1 MRNLGL
7 VISLPANSI
16 VVANSLCQFAEL
28 KKKKE
33 KKKGFP
39 TNIAA
44 TRENHSSP
52 TSSLV
57 AAAGRRKHFII
68 SRPNPRSLSFSHMSV
83 SPSAKDMQI
92 QPNEA
97 EKPMKPKVLTLVII
111 EKEGEVLLGMKKRG
125 FGQGYYN
132 GFGGKVETG
141 ETVEEAAARE
151 LKEEAG
157 VVAVSMEK
165 RGILTFHFD
174 DNPQPWE
181 VHVYHVPDFVG
192 EPCESEEMAPVWFS
206 YADIPYDRM
215 WQDDQFWYP
224 EFLQGR
230 RFRGEFYF
238 HNTHTLVSHSL
249 QSVAQL

>member
-16 VVANSLCQFAEL
+16 VVTNSLCQFAEL
-28 KKKKE
+28 KKKKKE

-57 AAAGRRKHFII
+57 AAAGRRKHFIS
-68 SRPNPRSLSFSHMSV
+68 SRPNPRSLSFLHMSV

-111 EKEGEVLLGMKKRG
+111 EKEGKVLLGMKKRG
-125 FGQGYYN
+125 
-132 GFGGKVETG
+132 
-141 ETVEEAAARE
+141 
-151 LKEEAG
+151 
-157 VVAVSMEK
+157 
-165 RGILTFHFD
+165 
-174 DNPQPWE
+174 
-181 VHVYHVPDFVG
+181 
-192 EPCESEEMAPVWFS
+192 
-206 YADIPYDRM
+206 
-215 WQDDQFWYP
+215 
-224 EFLQGR
+224 
-230 RFRGEFYF
+230 
-238 HNTHTLVSHSL
+238 
-249 QSVAQL
+249 

>member
-125 FGQGYYN
+125 
-132 GFGGKVETG
+132 
-141 ETVEEAAARE
+141 
-151 LKEEAG
+151 
-157 VVAVSMEK
+157 
-165 RGILTFHFD
+165 
-174 DNPQPWE
+174 
-181 VHVYHVPDFVG
+181 
-192 EPCESEEMAPVWFS
+192 
-206 YADIPYDRM
+206 
-215 WQDDQFWYP
+215 
-224 EFLQGR
+224 
-230 RFRGEFYF
+230 
-238 HNTHTLVSHSL
+238 
-249 QSVAQL
+249 